1 VIEVRPVLIMA
12 GGTGGHVFP
21 ALAVADEL
29 RLRGVPVVWLGTKA
43 GIESRLVPQ
52 AGYPIEWMSIT
63 GLRGKNILTLLVAPF
78 RLIMA
83 GGTGGHVFPALAVAD
98 ELRLRGVPVV
108 WLGTKA
114 GIESRLVP
122 QAGYP
127 IEWMSITG
135 LRGKNILTLLVA
147 PFRLVMACWQASR
160 VLLRRKPCA
169 VLGMGGFASG
179 PGGLMAW
186 LMRKPLLVHEQ
197 NAIAGLTNKILSGFA
212 VTVLQAFPDVFEK
225 AVTTGNP
232 VRQSI
237 CDIDDPLTRFENR
250 SSQTQKLRVL
260 VIGGSL
266 GAVKLNQVVPQ
277 ALAKINIENRPEVIH
292 QTGEK
297 NFTSATTFYNNENV
311 VVSDEIKVEAFID
324 DMPAVYQ
331 WADLV
336 ICRSGA
342 MTVFELAAA
351 GVASVLIP
359 YPHAVDDHQTQNA
372 LYLENAGAAIIKQQD
387 DLTADWVVEVL
398 EDFSSNRKKLKE
410 MAIAAR
416 KLAIPNS
423 AKTIADACLSAG
435 GVA

>member
-1 VIEVRPVLIMA
+1 MIDVRPVLIMA

-63 GLRGKNILTLLVAPF
+63 GLRGKNVITLLLAPV
-78 RLIMA
+78 RL
-83 GGTGGHVFPALAVAD
+83 L
-98 ELRLRGVPVV
+98 
-108 WLGTKA
+108 
-114 GIESRLVP
+114 
-122 QAGYP
+122 
-127 IEWMSITG
+127 
-135 LRGKNILTLLVA
+135 
-147 PFRLVMACWQASR
+147 MACWQALR
-160 VLLRRKPCA
+160 VLSRSKPCA

-186 LMRKPLLVHEQ
+186 LIRKPLLVHEQ
-197 NAIAGLTNKILSGFA
+197 NAIPGLTNKVLSRLA
-212 VTVLQAFPDVFEK
+212 TVVLQAFPGVFK
-225 AVTTGNP
+225 DAVTTGNP

-237 CDIDDPLTRFENR
+237 CDLVKPEQRLQNR
-250 SSQTQKLRVL
+250 RGNLRLL

-266 GAVKLNQVVPQ
+266 GAVKLNEIMPQ
-277 ALAKINIENRPEVIH
+277 ALSQIARSQRPEVIH
-292 QTGEK
+292 QTGMK
-297 NFTSATTFYNNENV
+297 NIESAKNLYKEAGV
-311 VVSDEIKVEAFID
+311 DARVEAFID
-324 DMPAVYQ
+324 DMPSVYE

-351 GVASVLIP
+351 GVASILVP
-359 YPHAVDDHQTQNA
+359 YPHAVDDHQTHNA
-372 LYLENAGAAIIKQQD
+372 KYLEAAGAAIIRQQD
-387 DLTADWVVEVL
+387 ELTPEWVAE
-398 EDFSSNRKKLKE
+398 EINDFSANREKLLH

-416 KLAIPNS
+416 RLAIPGS

-435 GVA
+435 RVA